1 MSRSEPHIPSPEA
14 PAGRGAAELS
24 PRFWLV
30 VGLTGVGAGLAG
42 AALMGLLRAVQH
54 VSYGYASGPFL
65 DGVTRSSMG
74 RRVLVMTLAGLLA
87 GVAWSLLR
95 RVSRSLGGLGGMTG
109 EKGGR
114 HAFAATLADGVAQ
127 IVVVAMG
134 APLGREGAPKQVGA
148 AIARAL
154 GGLVRTSAA
163 QRRVLGAC
171 GAGAGLAAVY
181 NVPLGGALFALEVLL
196 GSVTLP
202 LVLPAFATALIAT
215 AVSWVALP
223 DQPTFSLPSYGIAA
237 GQVVWAMAF
246 GPLAGLVAAG
256 WVRVV
261 AWAKAGRPQG
271 WRLVTT
277 TTPAFAALGVAAIG
291 FPGILGNGKDVAQL
305 AFVDQ
310 LGLPLLAA
318 LVVLRPL
325 AMVAALRSGA
335 AGGLFTPTLTVGALL
350 GGLLGHLWAG
360 LWPGAPVASYA
371 VLGAG
376 AMLAASMQAPVTAI
390 VLVLELTDQG
400 QPLMVPLLL
409 SAAAATLVARALGG
423 RSIYS
428 E

>member
-237 GQVVWAMAF
+237 GQV
-246 GPLAGLVAAG
+246 
-256 WVRVV
+256 
-261 AWAKAGRPQG
+261 
-271 WRLVTT
+271 
-277 TTPAFAALGVAAIG
+277 
-291 FPGILGNGKDVAQL
+291 
-305 AFVDQ
+305 
-310 LGLPLLAA
+310 
-318 LVVLRPL
+318 
-325 AMVAALRSGA
+325 
-335 AGGLFTPTLTVGALL
+335 
-350 GGLLGHLWAG
+350 
-360 LWPGAPVASYA
+360 
-371 VLGAG
+371 
-376 AMLAASMQAPVTAI
+376 
-390 VLVLELTDQG
+390 
-400 QPLMVPLLL
+400 
-409 SAAAATLVARALGG
+409 
-423 RSIYS
+423 
-428 E
+428 